1 MDNQLDLSTAVER
14 LQHRDEYKY
23 LLWVIDQ
30 ERERYIAGLSEAKDP
45 DVVMKLSGRISA
57 TNELLDLLSPSE

>member
-30 ERERYIAGLSEAKDP
+30 ERERYIAGLSDAKDP

>member
-23 LLWVIDQ
+23 LLWVINQ
-30 ERERYIAGLSEAKDP
+30 ERERYIAGLSDAKDP